1 MSTQI
6 IPLYE
11 EVVSSQTLGNP
22 FLFRLPSEQQQLAAW
37 LAATQP
43 TVKNKSPAPDNAFLP
58 VILHSSQFRQE
69 NTKAYQFQCNCACP
83 DDGFSF
89 SAPGAWSDYQTPL
102 VQPRLHGQFLP
113 DDHLLLFNPYHDQ
126 GVTVLNGGARGL
138 WQQFHQPRL
147 VHDVLTNS
155 SDQIGLKAIENMV
168 ALGTLQPVGF
178 QPQVRKRDPR
188 ILNTWIHVTN
198 ECNLRCDYCYIN
210 KTDDDMPA
218 DVGRAAVDAIL
229 RSAERHGFERV
240 KLKFAGG
247 EATLNLKR
255 VFDIHAYAIEQAQQ
269 KGIGIDT
276 VVLSNGVAIG
286 ERAIEAFTERGIQ
299 VSISLDGLA
308 DAHDSQR
315 PFKNGKGSFAWVN
328 RTLERLV
335 KRGIK
340 PFISITLS
348 NRNADG
354 LADLI
359 QYVVDRD
366 LPFNINFFRENDCS
380 APHTDLKLL
389 DDKIIDAMHNAFAVL
404 ENNLPNRSL
413 LGSLVD
419 RAQFDAPHDKT
430 CSVGDSYLVI
440 DHKGNVAK
448 CQMEIERPIT
458 SIYANDP
465 LGDLRQDRLG
475 IQNLSVEEKEGCR
488 DCEWKYWCAGGCPV
502 LTYRATGRYDVKSPN
517 CRIYKALYPQ
527 LLRLEGLRLLQLAS
541 QQRPATTLSH

>member
-1 MSTQI
+1 MLTSILLHDLVSHQDPWNQQMSQLPLEQLSIAWWLSTQQ
-6 IPLYE
+6 
-11 EVVSSQTLGNP
+11 SNRQ
-22 FLFRLPSEQQQLAAW
+22 
-37 LAATQP
+37 
-43 TVKNKSPAPDNAFLP
+43 NKSPTPTNALIP
-58 VILHSSQFRQE
+58 TILHTRQFTQE
-69 NTKAYQFQCNCACP
+69 STGVYNFQCNCACP

-89 SAPGAWSDYQTPL
+89 SAPRSWSNYQTPL
-102 VQPRLHGQFLP
+102 MQPTLHGQFLP

-126 GVTVLNGGARGL
+126 GVTVLNDAARGL
-138 WQQFHQPRL
+138 WQQFQQPRRVDEIL
-147 VHDVLTNS
+147 DRETDGVGLT
-155 SDQIGLKAIENMV
+155 AIENMV
-168 ALGTLQPVGF
+168 AFGALQPVGF

-188 ILNTWIHVTN
+188 VLNTWIHVTN

-210 KTDDDMPA
+210 KTNDDMPE
-218 DVGRAAVDAIL
+218 DIGRATVDAIL
-229 RSAERHGFERV
+229 RSAQRHGFQQV

-255 VFDIHAYAIEQAQQ
+255 VFDIHAYAIEQAQRM
-269 KGIGIDT
+269 GIGIDT

-366 LPFNINFFRENDCS
+366 LPFNINFFRENDCA

-389 DDKIIDAMHNAFAVL
+389 DDKIIDAMQNAFAVL

-413 LGSLVD
+413 LGSLID

-440 DHKGNVAK
+440 DHQGNVAK

-458 SIYANDP
+458 SIYADDP
-465 LGDLRQDRLG
+465 LGDLRRDRLG
-475 IQNLSVEEKEGCR
+475 IQNLRVDEKEGCR

-527 LLRLEGLRLLQLAS
+527 LLRLEGLRLLKLAA
-541 QQRPATTLSH
+541 QQRTALTLPN

>member
-1 MSTQI
+1 MATY

-11 EVVSSQTLGNP
+11 LLSSQMLGNP
-22 FLFRLPSEQQQLAAW
+22 FLFRLPAEQQQLAAQF
-37 LAATQP
+37 AATQP
-43 TVKNKSPAPDNAFLP
+43 TVKNKSPAPSAALLP
-58 VILHSSQFRQE
+58 VILHSSQFTQE
-69 NTKAYQFQCNCACP
+69 NTKVYNFQCNCACP

-89 SAPGAWSDYQTPL
+89 SAPQAWSDYQTPL
-102 VQPRLHGQFLP
+102 VQPTLHGQLLP
-113 DDHLLLFNPYHDQ
+113 ADQLLLFNPYHDQ
-126 GVTVLNGGARGL
+126 GVTVLNPAAQRL

-147 VHDVLTNS
+147 LHDVIGGMTNS
-155 SDQIGLKAIENMV
+155 AELSAIAHMV
-168 ALGTLQPVGF
+168 ALGALQPLGF
-178 QPQVRKRDPR
+178 QPQVHKRDPR
-188 ILNTWIHVTN
+188 VLNTWIHVTN

-210 KTDDDMPA
+210 KTNDDMPE

-229 RSAERHGFERV
+229 RSAQRYGFQQV

-247 EATLNLKR
+247 EATLNLQR
-255 VFDIHAYAIEQAQQ
+255 VFDIHAYATAQAQAT
-269 KGIGIDT
+269 GIAIDT

-286 ERAIEAFTERGIQ
+286 ERAIAAFEERGIK
-299 VSISLDGLA
+299 VSISLDGIA
-308 DAHDSQR
+308 DAHDTQR
-315 PFKNGKGSFAWVN
+315 PFKNGRGSFAWVN
-328 RTLERLV
+328 RTLDRLTN
-335 KRGIK
+335 RGIK

-348 NRNADG
+348 NRNAAG

-359 QYVVDRD
+359 QYVIERD
-366 LPFNINFFRENDCS
+366 LPFNINFFRENDCA
-380 APHTDLKLL
+380 APHTDLKLM
-389 DDKIIDAMHNAFAVL
+389 DDKIITAMQAAFAVL
-404 ENNLPNRSL
+404 EANLPERSL

-458 SIYANDP
+458 SIYAADP

-502 LTYRATGRYDVKSPN
+502 LTYRATGRYDIKSPN

-527 LLRLEGLRLLQLAS
+527 LLRLEGLRLLKLAA
-541 QQRPATTLSH
+541 QQHPTSA